1 MKVEVLT
8 QTGEQTGRT
17 VDLDAEVFGIKP
29 NSHAIYLDI
38 KAIQANRR
46 QGTHQ
51 TKERGEIVGS
61 TRKIRKQKGLG
72 AARVGSIKNPL
83 FRSGG
88 RTFGPVPRDYNQKV
102 NKQLKR
108 LARKSALS
116 LKAEQKEVLIVE
128 SLDFEEP
135 KTKRF
140 NQLLKDLG
148 IPDKKTLVVLEKQNS
163 RVYLAS
169 RNLKQAHVLVNDE
182 LNTRAIT
189 HAEYLVVEEK
199 SLNKIESTLKK

>member
-1 MKVEVLT
+1 MIVEVFT
-8 QTGEQTGRT
+8 QTGEKTGRT
-17 VDLDAEVFGIKP
+17 VNLDAEVFKIRP
-29 NSHAIYLDI
+29 NKHAIYLDI

-72 AARVGSIKNPL
+72 TARVGSIKNPL

-88 RTFGPVPRDYNQKV
+88 RTFGPVPRDYSQKV
-102 NKQLKR
+102 NKSLKR

-116 LKAEQKEVLIVE
+116 LKTGQNEMLVIE
-128 SLDFEEP
+128 SLDFESP

-140 NQLLKDLG
+140 NQLLNDLG
-148 IPDKKTLVVLEKQNS
+148 ISDKKTLVVLEKQNS
-163 RVYLAS
+163 NVYLAS
-169 RNLKQAHVLVNDE
+169 RNLKQAHVLVNDQ
-182 LNTRAIT
+182 LNTRDIT
-189 HAEYLVVEEK
+189 RAEYLVVEEK
-199 SLNKIESTLKK
+199 SLRRIESALNK